1 MDIEHWK
8 HRWSESN
15 PLSYTFNTYSLYEP
29 VNSISAFIM
38 SIYTLYTLFYTLY
51 LTKKHNNSN
60 NLSILFNKN
69 KQNIYFLY
77 SPIMTCIFFN
87 LLSSFIAHA
96 TYNSIAISIDEMS
109 IIIGLIYYV
118 MFTFEYAERSFYIIM
133 FFLWKDY
140 IGYIYGFTIV
150 FYDILIKFNKQPN
163 ILYSF
168 KNPVQIF
175 TGSLFLWVLDQQY
188 HSLWFIYGHAL
199 FHIGFVY
206 SIEQILY
213 KVCIYR

>member
-15 PLSYTFNTYSLYEP
+15 PLSYTFNTFSLYEP
-29 VNSISAFIM
+29 VNSISALFM
-38 SIYTLYTLFYTLY
+38 SVYTLYKLFYILY
-51 LTKKHNNSN
+51 LTKKNNTN
-60 NLSILFNKN
+60 YILYNKN

-77 SPIMTCIFFN
+77 SPIMTCIFLN

-96 TYNSIAISIDEMS
+96 TYNSIAIFIDGMS

-118 MFTFEYAERSFYIIM
+118 MFTFEYAERSLYIIM
-133 FFLWKDY
+133 LFLWKDY
-140 IGYIYGFTIV
+140 IGYTYGFTIV
-150 FYDILIKFNKQPN
+150 FYDVLIKFNKNSN
-163 ILYSF
+163 ILYLF
-168 KNPVQIF
+168 KRPFQLL
-175 TGSLFLWVLDQQY
+175 TGSLFLWIIDQQY
-188 HSLWFIYGHAL
+188 HSLWFIYGHAI

-213 KVCIYR
+213 TICIYR